1 MVSFSSL
8 SDDIL
13 YTVFSF
19 LSPVELLRIRQ
30 TCGRLGSLSRERS
43 VWVEACQHH
52 VLSKGY
58 PFPRGIKLDS
68 MSLEE
73 LERYTMQGAKLPTT
87 WRERANTKWP
97 TPSGDPLGGFQST
110 MSIEGH
116 SGSAVT
122 HTYWLPRSNMLLT
135 VSKSIWL
142 VITIWSV
149 GRLGDPSPQP
159 TKLCEWSP
167 RGSIFKG
174 LAINADPASPA
185 TLAVSVLDQ
194 SSEHQ
199 VHILSLKGS
208 ADSLFL
214 ETLVSFPTFFVPMT
228 LEGNRVALCDDL
240 AQTAI
245 WDWSTSEYAVLD
257 ESLRQERTEPESL
270 RDLWGHDL
278 PAQVLFAHESIIVV
292 RARSLCLF
300 PDPKT
305 IAGQATPSSTLK
317 DATDTRAAPPDI
329 APLARHSFGWLD
341 GVSIA
346 PRVSINSQAGQPLSY
361 TILLRAESDDPW
373 LPVNSHHLQVYSLV
387 FNREYLKYREDHPS
401 PSDSMNDS
409 PSDAADGTPSP
420 TSGPTPPL
428 PYIFPPTFETSIPT
442 SRGPLRCQTIRVGRC
457 GTAVWVK
464 PSQSWGETMGMVSP
478 SLVTSMGP
486 LAEHIV
492 IAGQSGGYEDWS
504 RKVCLMASILP
515 GSPLRAE
522 AAIGSETT
530 PSLLMCA
537 NLELHDWTSLDYDE
551 DTGRIAI
558 GKGNGDVLVLTI

>member
-13 YTVFSF
+13 YT
-19 LSPVELLRIRQ
+19 

-43 VWVEACQHH
+43 VWVEACHHH

-68 MSLEE
+68 MTLEE
-73 LERYTMQGAKLPTT
+73 LERYTMQGAKLPTK

-97 TPSGDPLGGFQST
+97 TPSGDPLGSFQST

-199 VHILSLKGS
+199 VHVLSLKGS
-208 ADSLFL
+208 ADLLFL

-278 PAQVLFAHESIIVV
+278 PAQVLFAYESIIVV

-300 PDPKT
+300 PDPKI
-305 IAGQATPSSTLK
+305 IAAQAAPSSIK
-317 DATDTRAAPPDI
+317 DDTNTRADPPAV
-329 APLARHSFGWLD
+329 APLARHTFGWLD

-346 PRVSINSQAGQPLSY
+346 PRVSTNLRRGQPPSY

-373 LPVNSHHLQVYSLV
+373 LPVNSHNLQGYSLV
-387 FNREYLKYREDHPS
+387 FNKEYLEYRKDHPS
-401 PSDSMNDS
+401 PPDTKDVYSMNTPDT
-409 PSDAADGTPSP
+409 ADGTPSP
-420 TSGPTPPL
+420 TSGPTPSL

-478 SLVTSMGP
+478 SLVMSMGP
-486 LAEHIV
+486 LAEHIA
-492 IAGQSGGYEDWS
+492 ISGQSGGHEDWS

-537 NLELHDWTSLDYDE
+537 NLELHDWTSLDYD
-551 DTGRIAI
+551 
-558 GKGNGDVLVLTI
+558 